1 MNSLFQQ
8 FFGSKDTENLES
20 KVKEP
25 LFQLPIEYLDPS
37 MLHPLEYT
45 VATDLELI
53 STINETQETK
63 SLYNS
68 LFLPKH
74 EFARKNIP
82 RWQHHITSNT
92 DFLKETQQ
100 IISSLGSYQ
109 VSVKQNPYDL
119 SCAEI
124 TTIWNDIKEDP
135 DFLERYSYMELEIL
149 KSANT
154 IPAFLQAVSI
164 INMSSPILSFFIP
177 FIMFFMPF
185 ILIKIQGHPITF
197 EIYLSVLKDISRH
210 HFIGKIISTAGDFNF
225 QNFVY
230 LLGIIALYIFQMYQN
245 WMSCNR
251 FYQNIHKINTNIS
264 VLKRYI
270 DYSITSMSA
279 FSDIITDKPTY
290 KVFLLKLQARIL
302 DLNRLS
308 LLLSTI
314 QPFSPSFSK
323 ISEIGNLL
331 SCYYQIHTVPEY
343 YESLAYSFEFEGY
356 INNLLGLYEN
366 IGCHRIAFATYSAA
380 SSLESN
386 GESNEE
392 SNEESKKL
400 VIQDQYYPALLTDYV
415 VNDLH
420 LEKNMTITGP
430 NAAGK
435 TTYLKTTALNIIF
448 SQQVGCGFYSSCSIC
463 PYTQIHSYLNIPD
476 TSGRDSL
483 FQAESRRCKEI
494 IAAIIQT
501 KEKESRHFCIFDELY
516 SGTNPG
522 EANKSAYAFLRYLS
536 QYSNVD
542 FILTTH
548 YIDMCERFAN
558 EKRGMIENWKMDV
571 EIGEDGN
578 LDYKYTISKGIS
590 KIQGAI
596 KVLQDMDY
604 PCEIIDTIKKY
615 DCLPK
620 TTENL

>member
-1 MNSLFQQ
+1 
-8 FFGSKDTENLES
+8 
-20 KVKEP
+20 
-25 LFQLPIEYLDPS
+25 
-37 MLHPLEYT
+37 
-45 VATDLELI
+45 
-53 STINETQETK
+53 
-63 SLYNS
+63 
-68 LFLPKH
+68 
-74 EFARKNIP
+74 
-82 RWQHHITSNT
+82 
-92 DFLKETQQ
+92 
-100 IISSLGSYQ
+100 
-109 VSVKQNPYDL
+109 
-119 SCAEI
+119 
-124 TTIWNDIKEDP
+124 
-135 DFLERYSYMELEIL
+135 
-149 KSANT
+149 
-154 IPAFLQAVSI
+154 
-164 INMSSPILSFFIP
+164 
-177 FIMFFMPF
+177 
-185 ILIKIQGHPITF
+185 
-197 EIYLSVLKDISRH
+197 
-210 HFIGKIISTAGDFNF
+210 
-225 QNFVY
+225 
-230 LLGIIALYIFQMYQN
+230 
-245 WMSCNR
+245 
-251 FYQNIHKINTNIS
+251 
-264 VLKRYI
+264 
-270 DYSITSMSA
+270 
-279 FSDIITDKPTY
+279 
-290 KVFLLKLQARIL
+290 
-302 DLNRLS
+302 
-308 LLLSTI
+308 
-314 QPFSPSFSK
+314 
-323 ISEIGNLL
+323 
-331 SCYYQIHTVPEY
+331 
-343 YESLAYSFEFEGY
+343 
-356 INNLLGLYEN
+356 
-366 IGCHRIAFATYSAA
+366 
-380 SSLESN
+380 
-386 GESNEE
+386 
-392 SNEESKKL
+392 
-400 VIQDQYYPALLTDYV
+400 
-415 VNDLH
+415 
-420 LEKNMTITGP
+420 MTITGP